1 MSKLIIGLTGGIAS
15 GKTTVSEMFQLL
27 GVDIIDA
34 DIIAR
39 DVVTPPSDALN
50 DIASHFG
57 DVFIQADGQLNRPL
71 LRQKIFSNNT
81 HKEWLNNLLHPLI
94 RSRIVEQTV
103 KATSDYCLLVAPLLI
118 ENSLLSL
125 VDRLIVIDVTEPSQI
140 ERTMKRDNSTLTEVK
155 AILASQTT
163 RAERLNAADYIIDNN
178 NSSLLSLNKRVA
190 ALHQK
195 LLNLTKID

>member
-39 DVVTPPSDALN
+39 EVVTPPSIALN
-50 DIASHFG
+50 AIASHFG
-57 DVFIQADGQLNRPL
+57 DDYIQVDGQLNRPL
-71 LRQKIFSNNT
+71 LRQKVFRNNID
-81 HKEWLNNLLHPLI
+81 KEWLNNLLHPLI
-94 RSRIVEQTV
+94 RARIVEQTV
-103 KATSDYCLLVAPLLI
+103 KATSNYCLLVAPLLI
-118 ENSLLSL
+118 ENNLLPL
-125 VDRLIVIDVTEPSQI
+125 VDRLIVIDVLEASQI

-163 RAERLNAADYIIDNN
+163 RAHRLNIADDIIDNN
-178 NSSLLSLNKRVA
+178 NSTLLSLNKRVSE
-190 ALHQK
+190 LHQ
-195 LLNLTKID
+195 LFLNLTKID